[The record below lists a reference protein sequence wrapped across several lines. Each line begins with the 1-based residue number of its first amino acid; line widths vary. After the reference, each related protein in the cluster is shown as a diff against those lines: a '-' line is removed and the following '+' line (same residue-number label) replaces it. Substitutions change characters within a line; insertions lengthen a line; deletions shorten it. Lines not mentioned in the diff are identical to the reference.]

1 MPCSGASVWCRL
13 LAALFPLRSN
23 RLEPASG
30 HACLP
35 RPATR
40 RTSGNPA
47 RSYEDRLTRRRRTQ
61 GLDDG
66 NREARESRLDGG
78 VQLRGEDWRFRGVL
92 AAALVAALFLVAAG
106 TAHSQSR
113 NILVER
119 STVVI
124 PEEAGGFH
132 DLEVR
137 LLGPDVTVTV
147 TFGVAHT
154 NIATVSPQSLT
165 FSATGTRNDYTP
177 WQTVRITAVPDNVYN
192 RNGSRETTLTLQASG
207 GNYAGASNVVR
218 VIVPDDDAT
227 PLAPLLEGTSRTHK
241 TCLPIRGDSPP
252 VHLDLESSDS
262 SVVRVS
268 PTRLTW
274 TTATSGDCRFFIL
287 TAVDNDALGDGKAR
301 ITRRLHGG
309 NYPLP
314 VASPLDVT
322 VQDNDSPRL
331 LASASEVHLDEGG
344 EAEYSMR
351 LATAPTGEVTVNIA
365 GHSSSDVSITPA
377 SLTFNTST
385 WEMPQTVTVT
395 ADHDT
400 DTDDDKVTLV
410 HSASGGGYN
419 NVTADVDVVVTDDE
433 EVKVIVSTGTLPVGE
448 ESSNTY
454 TVVLGSQPSSTVT
467 VTITGH
473 SGSNLTPTPAT
484 LTFNPTGSNLWSTP
498 QTVTVSASN
507 DVNTND
513 ETTTL
518 TNTASGG
525 GYNGKTGV
533 VVVNEKDNDAPGL
546 VFEVP
551 SVTVTEGSTASYEVR
566 LASEPSGTVTV
577 NVSIA
582 QAYVAAQVT
591 PTTLTFMPAN
601 WDQTQTVT
609 VSGVEDNNVRN
620 EERLIHHQSSTTN
633 YTFTSNFMKV
643 SVKDND
649 TAGLVLS
656 PDPLTIAEGGTAS
669 FTVRLTSQP
678 SGSARVFL
686 GGLAGT
692 DVTFDKPNLL
702 FTETTWN
709 QPQTVVLS
717 AGEDA
722 DTMND
727 TATLTLAVFGS
738 NPYRNLSATLDVTVT
753 DNDSGALM
761 PALVLSEPAL
771 TLPEGGHGSYTLK
784 LATQPTGT
792 VTVNITGASSKLTL
806 DESSLTFST
815 TNWNKPQ
822 PVTVTAGQDADATD
836 DTVTLMH
843 TASGA
848 NYGSVATANLAVSV
862 KDEDAALI
870 VSTPTLG
877 VAEGDT
883 GTFTVQLAGQPS
895 GPVTVDIEG
904 FADTVVTVDRTTL
917 SFSPITW
924 NQPQTVTVTAGED
937 DDTLQTLVY
946 LDLQAAGGGYDRI
959 RSRLTVFMPDNDAV
973 ALVKSTSR
981 IRVMEG
987 GNGSYTMRLSKAP
1000 SSTVTVTI
1008 SGYSETDVTVN
1019 PTTLTFNPTG
1029 SNLWST
1035 PRTVTVNASED
1046 DDGVRDSV
1054 RLSHSP
1060 ANGGYDSARIE
1071 EIDIAVTDNDQTG
1084 IVLSS
1089 SSLSITEGGSASY
1102 TVRLAT
1108 QPTDDVSVIVSD
1120 HADTD
1125 LTPDKTNLAFTPMN
1139 WNDVQTVTVTAA
1151 ADGDAVDDTITLRHR
1166 ALGGGYSAVQ
1176 KNLAVTID
1184 DTTTAPT
1191 VTITGDSAVSE
1202 GTAASFTVSANP
1214 TPAVNL
1220 TVDLTVNQS
1229 GDFATSGETG
1239 SKTVTIDTSGSAT
1252 YTVPTVNDDID
1263 EVDGSVT
1270 VTVDDGTGYTV
1281 GSTSSATV
1289 NINDNDTRD
1298 LVLSLASLTVPEGA
1312 SATYTVK
1319 LATQPTGQVTVAI
1332 DSDNTDVTVS
1342 PDSLT
1347 FNASGNNLW
1356 STAQTVSV
1364 SAEEDNNTAGESVTL
1379 THTTAGGDYGSNSVS
1394 KSLAV
1399 SVTDNDMAN
1408 LVFSKGSLT
1417 VAEGSSTGSYTVEL
1431 ATQPTAQ
1438 VTVAIDSNNPDVTVS
1453 PTSLTFNASG
1463 NNLWSTAQTVSV
1475 SATEDDD
1482 GANDGATL
1490 THTAS
1495 GGDYNG
1501 KIGTVNVTVTDNDR
1515 SGNGGG
1521 GGDGEDPTPVVP
1533 VVAFAATASSA
1544 GEAAGTRT
1552 ITVTLRPAPSVPLTL
1567 HYTLAGTATPGTDYT
1582 IRGVPRRTGT
1592 LPVPA
1597 NQSSVTIP
1605 VALTDDSTDEPDE
1618 TIILTLTTGT
1628 GYAVGS
1634 ANAHTLTISGDGDG
1648 GDPTPVV
1655 AFAAGASSAPE
1666 GAGTQPVAVT
1676 LAPPPMAALT
1686 LTYTVGG
1693 TATAGRDHDLTL
1705 ANSGTVAVPAGS
1717 PTATIPVA
1725 LLDDH
1730 VAEEPETV
1738 RLTLTDGTGYTL
1750 GRTQVHTLTITDNDT
1765 AGLRVAPATV
1775 HLTEAGETATVTVHL
1790 TSQPT
1795 APVTVTLT
1803 SSQASVVML
1812 TPDSRQFAPAT
1823 WQTPQRVTV
1832 TAGAGGL
1839 TTLTVAVQSHD
1850 PVYAALVPGALPR
1863 IKVRVVADPT
1873 ALMTPWLARFGRT
1886 VTGQAVTGLTARLAA
1901 ARTPGLTGTVAGLAL
1916 DRLGETP
1923 ATDPARLS
1931 PPPGEPQDPR
1941 LNPGGHRLSFRDLLA
1956 GSAFALTS
1964 TPSATGGSYALW
1976 GQGAWTRF
1984 AGQAGTQNVEGDVLS
1999 GTLGVDWAQGPWVL
2013 GVAVSHTQG
2022 EGDSAGTTH
2031 RGELESSLTL
2041 VTPYVGLDVT
2051 EQVTLWGTLGYGRG
2065 TVALTLPTEPEM
2077 ETDTSLLLAAGGL
2090 RGRLLEPAPTGGLA
2104 LAVRSEARF
2113 LRTTAEGVDARMV
2126 AESEADVVLVRLGL
2140 EGAWQQPLAHGGSV
2154 VPRLDLGLRQ
2164 DAGDAEQGFG
2174 VEVRGGVRW
2183 EAPAQGLTLDL
2194 AGQTLLAHSDQDF
2207 ETWGGTATLQWDPD
2221 PDSAAGPTLALRQT
2235 YGDAGSS
2242 LGVPH
2247 VAYGW
2252 APASRDLALGWRLL
2266 PTQTTA
2272 VRLDLT
2278 ATHREAARTAPVQGV
2293 ALSLTRNW

>member
-1 MPCSGASVWCRL
+1 M
-13 LAALFPLRSN
+13 
-23 RLEPASG
+23 
-30 HACLP
+30 
-35 RPATR
+35 
-40 RTSGNPA
+40 
-47 RSYEDRLTRRRRTQ
+47 
-61 GLDDG
+61 
-66 NREARESRLDGG
+66 
-78 VQLRGEDWRFRGVL
+78 QLRGEDWRFRGVL

-274 TTATSGDCRFFIL
+274 TTATSGDCRFFTL
-287 TAVDNDALGDGKAR
+287 TAVDNDALGAGQAR

-322 VQDNDSPRL
+322 VLDNDSPRL

-351 LATAPTGEVTVNIA
+351 LTTAPTGEVTVNIA
-365 GHSSSDVSITPA
+365 GHSNSDVSITPA

-448 ESSNTY
+448 GSSNTY
-454 TVVLGSQPSSTVT
+454 TVVLGSEPSSTVT

-473 SGSNLTPTPAT
+473 SGSNLTPSPLT

-498 QTVTVSASN
+498 QTVTVMATD

-533 VVVNEKDNDAPGL
+533 VVVKEKDNDAPGV

-601 WDQTQTVT
+601 WDQTQTVM
-609 VSGVEDNNVRN
+609 VSGVEDNNVRD
-620 EERLIHHQSSTTN
+620 EKRFIQHQSSTTN
-633 YTFTSNFMKV
+633 YTFTSNFMEV

-669 FTVRLTSQP
+669 FTVQLASQP

-753 DNDSGALM
+753 DDDSGALM

-904 FADTVVTVDRTTL
+904 FADTVVTVDKTTL

-973 ALVKSTSR
+973 ALVKSTSG

-987 GNGSYTMRLSKAP
+987 GSGSYTMRLSKAP

-1229 GDFATSGETG
+1229 GDFAASGETG
-1239 SKTVTIDTSGSAT
+1239 NKTVTIDTSGSAT

-1289 NINDNDTRD
+1289 NVNDNDTRD
-1298 LVLSLASLTVPEGA
+1298 LVLSMASLTVPEGA

-1319 LATQPTGQVTVAI
+1319 LATQPTASVTVTVGGAGSGVTVDTNPGTGGNQSTLTFNASGSNLWSTAQTVAVSAEEDHNTAGESVTLTHTTAGGDYGSNSVSKSLAVSVTDNDTANLVFSKGSLTMAEGSSTGSYTVELATQPTAQVTVAI

-1364 SAEEDNNTAGESVTL
+1364 SAE
-1379 THTTAGGDYGSNSVS
+1379 
-1394 KSLAV
+1394 
-1399 SVTDNDMAN
+1399 
-1408 LVFSKGSLT
+1408 
-1417 VAEGSSTGSYTVEL
+1417 
-1431 ATQPTAQ
+1431 
-1438 VTVAIDSNNPDVTVS
+1438 
-1453 PTSLTFNASG
+1453 
-1463 NNLWSTAQTVSV
+1463 
-1475 SATEDDD
+1475 EDDD

-1521 GGDGEDPTPVVP
+1521 GGNGGSGGDDDGGGDGEDPTPVVP
-1533 VVAFAATASSA
+1533 VVAFA
-1544 GEAAGTRT
+1544 
-1552 ITVTLRPAPSVPLTL
+1552 V
-1567 HYTLAGTATPGTDYT
+1567 
-1582 IRGVPRRTGT
+1582 
-1592 LPVPA
+1592 
-1597 NQSSVTIP
+1597 
-1605 VALTDDSTDEPDE
+1605 
-1618 TIILTLTTGT
+1618 
-1628 GYAVGS
+1628 
-1634 ANAHTLTISGDGDG
+1634 
-1648 GDPTPVV
+1648 
-1655 AFAAGASSAPE
+1655 GASSLSE
-1666 GAGTQPVAVT
+1666 GAGTYNVTVALDPVPT
-1676 LAPPPMAALT
+1676 APFT

-1693 TATAGRDHDLTL
+1693 TATAGAGHDYTL
-1705 ANSGTVAVPAGS
+1705 ASTGTLAVAANQATV
-1717 PTATIPVA
+1717 TIPVA

-1730 VAEEPETV
+1730 VDEDQETLI
-1738 RLTLTDGTGYTL
+1738 LTLTAGTGYTV

-1765 AGLRVAPATV
+1765 AGLRAAPATV

-1850 PVYAALVPGALPR
+1850 PVYAALAPGALPR
-1863 IKVRVVADPT
+1863 IKVRVGADPT
-1873 ALMTPWLARFGRT
+1873 ALITPWLARFGRT

-1901 ARTPGLTGTVAGLAL
+1901 PRTPGLTGTVAGLAL

-2022 EGDSAGTTH
+2022 EGDSAGTKH

-2041 VTPYVGLDVT
+2041 VTPYVGVDVT
-2051 EQVTLWGTLGYGRG
+2051 EQVTLWGTVGYGRG

-2090 RGRLLEPAPTGGLA
+2090 RGRLLEPASTGGLA

-2113 LRTTAEGVDARMV
+2113 LRTTSDGVDSRML

-2140 EGAWQQPLAHGGSV
+2140 EGAWHTPLAHGGSV

-2221 PDSAAGPTLALRQT
+2221 PDSTAGPTLALRQT
-2235 YGDAGSS
+2235 YGDAGSGGAS
-2242 LGVPH
+2242 PFWTEDPVALLPTPGPADLRVTAEFGWGLPLRSGLGVPH

-2252 APASRDLALGWRLL
+2252 APASRDLSLGWRLV
-2266 PTQTTA
+2266 PTRATA
-2272 VRLDLT
+2272 VSLDLT

-2293 ALSLTRNW
+2293 ALSLTRTW